1 MKKKI
6 TRNQI
11 EKIVRERL
19 GKKLR
24 KEVMEPEP
32 PEIDIEP
39 PENPEPTATTSP
51 LVEPPIEVP
60 TQGAGFVEPEPPVNT
75 PRVPEN
81 AGEVAPGKRDSL
93 KLKIAERK
101 RIAAMQQAYVNKI
114 IAEETAMAIQLKT
127 LHESDAK
134 KKEEAGGVASES
146 DEAIESLT
154 NGDDVQEESM
164 RRIVRDTI
172 KRMLSENDNLPYGNP
187 GPEASQLDIAKATA
201 QDMRADPR
209 RALRTAGDYWGGV
222 RDQAM
227 QRARTGI
234 PQIDQR
240 GAPRTDPVR
249 LAGETAEKMMTDPQ
263 GALETAGDYW
273 GNKLGIGSDRIQE
286 NEDPNTIYVSDKE
299 LGQSVP
305 VDVNPFMTGQT
316 GYSIDDVAN
325 PVDRQ
330 RVQPPGW
337 NNPNPS
343 DEALRHATNSQMAAA
358 AMRQA
363 ASQMNPVN
371 QAKRAMGM
379 KENKNSIFAPNHYC
393 VHHGG
398 VYLNGKVH
406 MAEAVSHNYNEK
418 LGKVTHYNM
427 KLADGR
433 ILENVPVEKI
443 QITNASLAEYHV
455 GHRDDDKKKPDA
467 DGDGVP
473 DWADKKKG
481 DDDEK
486 DLTNENASD
495 KEWYDNQLFESLTAK
510 WTKQEFKLLYGISI
524 CDLERS
530 KRRKALFTV

>member
-24 KEVMEPEP
+24 KEVVEQPP

-39 PENPEPTATTSP
+39 PESPEPTADTSP

-60 TQGAGFVEPEPPVNT
+60 TGGAGLVEPEPPVNT
-75 PRVPEN
+75 LRVPET
-81 AGEVAPGKRDSL
+81 AGEPAPGKRDSL

-101 RIAAMQQAYVNKI
+101 RIAAAHQAYVNKI
-114 IAEETAMAIQLKT
+114 IAEETAMAIRLRA

-134 KKEEAGGVASES
+134 KKEKAGGVASEP
-146 DEAIESLT
+146 DEAIEALT
-154 NGDDVQEESM
+154 NGGDVQEESM
-164 RRIVRDTI
+164 RRVIRNTI
-172 KRMLSENDNLPYGNP
+172 KRMLSENEGDVPAHD
-187 GPEASQLDIAKATA
+187 ASALEIARATA
-201 QDMRADPR
+201 QSMADNPDAALR
-209 RALRTAGDYWGGV
+209 RASDYWGGI
-222 RDQAM
+222 RDQAVEM
-227 QRARTGI
+227 ARETN

-249 LAGETAEKMMTDPQ
+249 LAAETAETMMTEPTN
-263 GALETAGDYW
+263 ALRTAGDYW
-273 GNKLGIGSDRIQE
+273 GNKFGIGSDRIDE
-286 NEDPNTIYVSDKE
+286 NEDPGTIYVSDEE

-305 VDVNPFMTGQT
+305 VDVDQFITGQT
-316 GYSIDDVAN
+316 GYSVDDIAN

-330 RVQPPGW
+330 TVRPPGW

-343 DEALRHATNSQMAAA
+343 DAALRHATNNQIWDSALGGAVDRLTAPLNPANWSMPTPKSTNFTRALG
-358 AMRQA
+358 MR
-363 ASQMNPVN
+363 
-371 QAKRAMGM
+371 
-379 KENKNSIFAPNHYC
+379 ENKNSIFAPNHYC

-427 KLADGR
+427 KLSDGR

-443 QITNASLAEYHV
+443 QITKASLAEMHH
-455 GHRDDDKKKPDA
+455 GHPANRDDDEKSDGPKPDE
-467 DGDGVP
+467 DGAGVP
-473 DWADKKKG
+473 NRADKRKG
-481 DDDEK
+481 AGDEK
-486 DLTNENASD
+486 DLTNENVSD

-510 WTKQEFKLLYGISI
+510 WTK
-524 CDLERS
+524 
-530 KRRKALFTV
+530 

>member
-19 GKKLR
+19 GKKLK
-24 KEVMEPEP
+24 KEVMEPET

-39 PENPEPTATTSP
+39 PESPEPTATTSP

-60 TQGAGFVEPEPPVNT
+60 TQGAGFVGDEPKYGGGAPV
-75 PRVPEN
+75 E
-81 AGEVAPGKRDSL
+81 AGDAPGKRDSL

-101 RIAAMQQAYVNKI
+101 RIAAAQQAYVNKI
-114 IAEETAMAIQLKT
+114 IAEETAMAIRLKT

-134 KKEEAGGVASES
+134 KKEEAGGVASEP

-164 RRIVRDTI
+164 RRMVRDTI

-201 QDMRADPR
+201 QEIRADPQG
-209 RALRTAGDYWGGV
+209 ALRTASDYWGGL

-227 QRARTGI
+227 QRATEPG
-234 PQIDQR
+234 PH
-240 GAPRTDPVR
+240 GGPSNVE
-249 LAGETAEKMMTDPQ
+249 LAGETYIDMMSNPI
-263 GALETAGDYW
+263 GALQTAGDYW

-305 VDVNPFMTGQT
+305 VDVNQFMTGQT
-316 GYSIDDVAN
+316 GYSADDIAN

-343 DEALRHATNSQMAAA
+343 DEALRNATNNQMAAA

-371 QAKRAMGM
+371 QAKNLF
-379 KENKNSIFAPNHYC
+379 KEGLPNENSIFAPNHYC

-427 KLADGR
+427 KLSDGR

-443 QITNASLAEYHV
+443 QITKASLAEMH
-455 GHRDDDKKKPDA
+455 GSHPANRDDDEKKPDA

-486 DLTNENASD
+486 DLTNENTSD

-510 WTKQEFKLLYGISI
+510 WTK
-524 CDLERS
+524 
-530 KRRKALFTV
+530 